1 MMTTMAR
8 SLSRVPLMPARLTV
22 IAAAALWLGALLA
35 LASPAWAGE
44 PGQQLIVRIDALLTL
59 LGDPTL
65 KEPARVEERRELIRR
80 FAADILDFE
89 ELAHRSLARHW
100 EARTS
105 AERDEFVQLFREFLE
120 RMLVSNLGRYNGEKV
135 VLVGAAVE
143 GDEATVKTLVAAR
156 PGAIPVDFLMVR
168 RGDHWRIGDIV
179 ISGMSLARTFR
190 VQFDQVIKR
199 ASYQQLVKKV
209 REKQ

>member
-1 MMTTMAR
+1 MNTMIR
-8 SLSRVPLMPARLTV
+8 SLSRVPLMPARLTA
-22 IAAAALWLGALLA
+22 IAVATLWLGAVLA
-35 LASPAWAGE
+35 PQAWAGE
-44 PGQQLIVRIDALLTL
+44 PAEQLIARIDELLKD

-65 KEPARVEERRELIRR
+65 KQPARAEARREMIQR
-80 FAADILDFE
+80 FTGDIFDFE

-105 AERDEFVQLFREFLE
+105 AEREEFVQLFREFLE
-120 RMLVSNLGRYNGEKV
+120 RILVSNLVRYNGEKV
-135 VLVGAAVE
+135 VLVGGTVE

-199 ASYQQLVKKV
+199 ASYQQLVKQV
-209 REKQ
+209 RGKQ